1 MFVRE
6 DWELFRSIGD
16 LSHKAGV
23 PREKIAAL
31 VIKELADN
39 ALDASGSCEV
49 GELGNDGFYV
59 QDKGDGIEPAQLAD
73 LFSISRPLRST
84 KLIRQPSRGALGNG
98 MRVVAGA
105 VLATNGKLIV
115 STRGTT
121 YKLIPQHNGT
131 TISEKLGDYPLEGT
145 RIEVHLGKDAGPIDL
160 RWAFRAK
167 MFSSQDR
174 HYKGKTSPWWY
185 TSRDFHDLCLAAKEM
200 TVRDL
205 VSLFE
210 GCSGKVGTI
219 VDGFKGRQAA
229 DLTIQEAGTLL
240 ERMRTESTPVS
251 ANRLGNVGDIGRLYS
266 GFSNY
271 VKVTGVF
278 RLSSD
283 GDVAEIPFVVDAWSD
298 LSEETD
304 IYVHVNGTPVTGE
317 IEAFHSKTD
326 IIVSGCGIKHIIPDI
341 GRRPA
346 TIWLNITTP
355 YMPITTEGKSPDLS
369 YILQN
374 GIYPAIKKS
383 INKAKR
389 KKAEGPSRRSQKD
402 VVLNHLNEG
411 IMQASGNGEYR
422 YSLRQLYY
430 ALRPFVLEEL
440 GQELSYENFS
450 NKIITEYERLSGK
463 DLPGLYRDDRGIL
476 YHPHLG
482 QEISLGTRSVE
493 EYQRPEWTFK
503 RILYSEKEG
512 FFEILKNIKWPER
525 HDCALLTSKG
535 YASRAARDL
544 LDMLGDTDEDIT
556 FFCIHDADAY
566 GTLIYQSLQ
575 EATSARPKRRVEVV
589 NLGLEPRE
597 ALEMGLGI
605 ERLDGERAKPVA
617 SYVESEY
624 VEWLQHNRVELNAM
638 STPQFLG
645 WLDRKIADHGDSKL
659 IPPDQVLVD
668 KLHGDAKRLLKSRIT
683 EEILRSQDLEG
694 KVLKAYNRIVPE
706 LERKVESLS
715 EFVEIVLEE
724 RPEQSWRDPVRQAA
738 EEILGD

>member
-6 DWELFRSIGD
+6 EWELFRSIGD

-31 VIKELADN
+31 VAKELVDN
-39 ALDASGSCEV
+39 ALDASVSCEF
-49 GELGNDGFYV
+49 GELGDDGFYV
-59 QDKGDGIEPAQLAD
+59 QDKGDGIDPAQVAD
-73 LFSISRPLRST
+73 LFSISRPLKST
-84 KLIRQPSRGALGNG
+84 KLIRLPSRGALGNG

-105 VLATNGKLIV
+105 VLATDGKLIV

-121 YKLIPQHNGT
+121 LNLIPQHDGT
-131 TISEKLGDYPLEGT
+131 TISEKLGDYPFKGT

-160 RWAFRAK
+160 RWAFRAR
-167 MFSSQDR
+167 MFSSLGKN
-174 HYKGKTSPWWY
+174 YKGKTSPWWY
-185 TSRDFHDLCLAAKEM
+185 TSRDFHGLCLAAKEM
-200 TVRDL
+200 TARDL
-205 VSLFE
+205 VIQFE

-219 VDGFKGRQAA
+219 VDGFKGRRAA
-229 DLTIQEAGTLL
+229 DLTLQEARTLL
-240 ERMRTESTPVS
+240 ERMRAESSPVN
-251 ANRLGNVGDIGRLYS
+251 ANRLGYVGDIGHLS
-266 GFSNY
+266 SSFSNY
-271 VKVTGVF
+271 VKATGVF
-278 RLSSD
+278 QLSSD
-283 GDVAEIPFVVDAWSD
+283 EEVAEIPFVVEAWSE
-298 LSEETD
+298 LSEEAA
-304 IYVHVNGTPVTGE
+304 IYVHVNRTPVTGE
-317 IEAFHSKTD
+317 IEAFHNKTD
-326 IIVSGCGIKHIIPDI
+326 IILSGCGIRHRMKDI

-383 INKAKR
+383 INRAKR
-389 KKAEGPSRRSQKD
+389 NKAEGPGRRSQKS
-402 VVLNHLNEG
+402 VVLSHLNEG
-411 IMQASGNGEYR
+411 IMQASGDGEYR

-450 NKIITEYERLSGK
+450 NKIITEYEKLSGK
-463 DLPGLYRDDRGIL
+463 ELPGLYRDDRGTL
-476 YHPHLG
+476 YHPHLS

-512 FFEILKNIKWPER
+512 FFEILKNVKWPER

-597 ALEMGLGI
+597 ALEMDLGV
-605 ERLDGERAKPVA
+605 ERLEGEKAKPVA
-617 SYVESEY
+617 SYVEPEY
-624 VEWLQHNRVELNAM
+624 AEWLQHNRVELNAM
-638 STPQFLG
+638 STPQFLE
-645 WLDRKIADHGDSKL
+645 WLDRKMAVYGDSKL
-659 IPPDQVLVD
+659 IPPDPVLAD
-668 KLHGDAKRLLKSRIT
+668 RLHKYARRLLKSRIT
-683 EEILRSQDLEG
+683 EEILKSQDLEG
-694 KVLKAYNRIVPE
+694 RVLKAYDQVKPE
-706 LERKVESLS
+706 LKRKAESLS
-715 EFVEIVLEE
+715 ELVAAELEE
-724 RPEQSWRDPVRQAA
+724 MPEQSWRDPVRQAA